1 MNNKILKYDQYLN
14 EAMKTGSIELVN
26 PSLNKA
32 ATIIARFVNKK
43 TKKDFKKFPF

>member
-26 PSLNKA
+26 PS
-32 ATIIARFVNKK
+32 IIKQLQ
-43 TKKDFKKFPF
+43 